1 MAWRFAMSPPLPPGA
16 RHILKAVLSLAL
28 ERLAFPLF
36 GFDNSFPFR
45 YRVHAICEP
54 LAGSE
59 MKFTGLA

>member
-1 MAWRFAMSPPLPPGA
+1 MSPPLPPDA
-16 RHILKAVLSLAL
+16 RHILKAVLSLA
-28 ERLAFPLF
+28 RLAFPLF